1 VGHGQEDQEL
11 QDHQGL
17 HRTVL
22 QLPQREGL
30 SIAAGGE
37 RGYRPLLWNE
47 TLAVRAGFGA
57 ILSARAFKPL
67 GLHMAIDTR
76 STSAASAA
84 QGTAVAVLAAI
95 SVCHMLN
102 DVIQSLIVALYPMI
116 KQSLGLDFRQI
127 GLITFT
133 FTFTASLLQPLVGY
147 VTDRYPTPY
156 SLVLGMGCSLLGLI
170 IAAFASTYGLVLVAV
185 GLIGMGSS
193 VFHPESSR
201 VARLASGGQHGLAQ
215 SVFQVGGNFGTA
227 LGPLLAAFV
236 VLPYGQGSV
245 AWFSI
250 VALIGMVML
259 ASIGSWYG
267 KTLKFNKSKVRP
279 SESEAIHEL
288 THGKVRKSF
297 AILMALTFSKDFYLV
312 SITSFYTFYLIH
324 TFGLSVQSA
333 QLYLFLFLFS
343 VAAGTVIGGP
353 IGDRIGTRRVIWWS
367 ILGVL
372 PFTLALPYVGLLG
385 TAILSVIIGLI
396 LASAHP
402 AIIVYAQSLIPGRV
416 GMVAGLFFGLAFGVA
431 GIGAAFLGWLADQT
445 SIGFVYHVCAF
456 LPAIGLLAAFLPEMA
471 KPKIP
476 AKRAKR

>member
-1 VGHGQEDQEL
+1 
-11 QDHQGL
+11 
-17 HRTVL
+17 
-22 QLPQREGL
+22 
-30 SIAAGGE
+30 
-37 RGYRPLLWNE
+37 
-47 TLAVRAGFGA
+47 
-57 ILSARAFKPL
+57 
-67 GLHMAIDTR
+67 MAIKTGE
-76 STSAASAA
+76 TAASSAA
-84 QGTAVAVLAAI
+84 QQTAIAVLAAI
-95 SVCHMLN
+95 SICHLLN

-116 KQSLGLDFRQI
+116 KDSLGLDFRQI

-133 FTFTASLLQPLVGY
+133 FTFTASVLQPLVGF

-156 SLVLGMGCSLLGLI
+156 SLVAGMGCSLLGLL

-227 LGPLLAAFV
+227 LGPLLAAFI
-236 VLPYGQGSV
+236 VLPFGQQSL

-259 ASIGSWYG
+259 AAIGSWYG
-267 KTLKFNKSKVRP
+267 RTLKFNSTAHP
-279 SESEAIHEL
+279 SEREAIHEL
-288 THGKVRKSF
+288 THGKVRKSV

-324 TFGLSVQSA
+324 TFGLSVQNA
-333 QLYLFLFLFS
+333 QLYLFLFLFA

-402 AIIVYAQSLIPGRV
+402 AIIVYAQTLIPGRV

-431 GIGAAFLGWLADQT
+431 GIGAAFLGWLADAT
-445 SIGFVYHVCAF
+445 SITFVYHVCAF

-471 KPKIP
+471 KPKRGT
-476 AKRAKR
+476 ARHRR

>member
-1 VGHGQEDQEL
+1 
-11 QDHQGL
+11 
-17 HRTVL
+17 
-22 QLPQREGL
+22 
-30 SIAAGGE
+30 
-37 RGYRPLLWNE
+37 
-47 TLAVRAGFGA
+47 
-57 ILSARAFKPL
+57 
-67 GLHMAIDTR
+67 MAIETR
-76 STSAASAA
+76 GTAAATAA
-84 QGTAVAVLAAI
+84 QKTAVTVLAAI
-95 SVCHMLN
+95 SVSHLLN

-116 KQSLGLDFRQI
+116 KESLALDFGQI

-147 VTDRYPTPY
+147 VTDRHPTPY
-156 SLVLGMGCSLLGLI
+156 SLVAGMGCSLLGLL
-170 IAAFASTYGLVLVAV
+170 IAAFASTYGLILVAV

-236 VLPYGQGSV
+236 VLPYVQGSI
-245 AWFSI
+245 AWFSA
-250 VALIGMVML
+250 VALLAMVLL
-259 ASIGSWYG
+259 AGIGSWYG
-267 KTLKFNKSKVRP
+267 KTLKLNKGPAHP
-279 SESEAIHEL
+279 SEREAIHEL
-288 THGKVRKSF
+288 THGKVRKSV

-312 SITSFYTFYLIH
+312 SLTSFYTFYLIH
-324 TFGLSVQSA
+324 TFGLTIQSA
-333 QLYLFLFLFS
+333 QLYLFLFLFA

-402 AIIVYAQSLIPGRV
+402 AIIVYAQALIPGRV

-445 SIGFVYHVCAF
+445 SITFVYHVCAF

-471 KPKIP
+471 KPRGAARP
-476 AKRAKR
+476 KR

>member
-1 VGHGQEDQEL
+1 
-11 QDHQGL
+11 
-17 HRTVL
+17 
-22 QLPQREGL
+22 
-30 SIAAGGE
+30 
-37 RGYRPLLWNE
+37 
-47 TLAVRAGFGA
+47 
-57 ILSARAFKPL
+57 
-67 GLHMAIDTR
+67 MAIKTGE
-76 STSAASAA
+76 TTGASAA
-84 QGTAVAVLAAI
+84 QQTAIAVLAAI
-95 SVCHMLN
+95 SICHLLN

-116 KQSLGLDFRQI
+116 KDSLGLDFRQI

-133 FTFTASLLQPLVGY
+133 FTFTASVLQPLVGF

-156 SLVLGMGCSLLGLI
+156 SLVAGMGCSLLGLL

-227 LGPLLAAFV
+227 LGPLLAAFI
-236 VLPYGQGSV
+236 VLPFGQQSL

-259 ASIGSWYG
+259 AAIGSWYG
-267 KTLKFNKSKVRP
+267 RTLKFNSTAHP
-279 SESEAIHEL
+279 SEREAIHEL
-288 THGKVRKSF
+288 THGKVRKSV

-324 TFGLSVQSA
+324 TFGLSVQNA
-333 QLYLFLFLFS
+333 QLYLFLFLFA

-402 AIIVYAQSLIPGRV
+402 AIIVYAQTLIPGRV

-431 GIGAAFLGWLADQT
+431 GIGAAFLGWLADAT
-445 SIGFVYHVCAF
+445 SITLVYHVCAF

-471 KPKIP
+471 KPKRGT
-476 AKRAKR
+476 ARHRR

>member
-1 VGHGQEDQEL
+1 
-11 QDHQGL
+11 
-17 HRTVL
+17 
-22 QLPQREGL
+22 
-30 SIAAGGE
+30 
-37 RGYRPLLWNE
+37 
-47 TLAVRAGFGA
+47 
-57 ILSARAFKPL
+57 
-67 GLHMAIDTR
+67 MAIEARET
-76 STSAASAA
+76 AAVSAA
-84 QGTAVAVLAAI
+84 QRTAVAVLAAI
-95 SVCHMLN
+95 SVCHLLN

-116 KQSLGLDFRQI
+116 KESFALDFHQI

-156 SLVLGMGCSLLGLI
+156 SLVAGMGCSLLGLI

-227 LGPLLAAFV
+227 LGPLLAAFI
-236 VLPYGQGSV
+236 VLPYGQGSI
-245 AWFSI
+245 AWFSV
-250 VALIGMVML
+250 VALIAMIML
-259 ASIGSWYG
+259 AGIGSWYG
-267 KTLKFNKSKVRP
+267 KTLKLNKGPAHP
-279 SESEAIHEL
+279 SEREAIHEL
-288 THGKVRKSF
+288 THGKVRKAV

-333 QLYLFLFLFS
+333 QLYLFLFLLA
-343 VAAGTVIGGP
+343 VAGGTVIGGP

-367 ILGVL
+367 IFGVL
-372 PFTLALPYVGLLG
+372 PFTLAMPYVGLFW
-385 TAILSVIIGLI
+385 TAILSVFIGLI

-431 GIGAAFLGWLADQT
+431 GIGAAFLGWLADRT
-445 SIGFVYHVCAF
+445 SITLVYHVCAF

-471 KPKIP
+471 KPR
-476 AKRAKR
+476 AARARRKR

>member
-1 VGHGQEDQEL
+1 MVMDKN
-11 QDHQGL
+11 
-17 HRTVL
+17 R
-22 QLPQREGL
+22 P
-30 SIAAGGE
+30 AAG
-37 RGYRPLLWNE
+37 
-47 TLAVRAGFGA
+47 
-57 ILSARAFKPL
+57 
-67 GLHMAIDTR
+67 
-76 STSAASAA
+76 SAA
-84 QGTAVAVLAAI
+84 QKTAIAVLAAI
-95 SVCHMLN
+95 SVCHLLN

-116 KQSLGLDFRQI
+116 KETLSLDFRQI

-133 FTFTASLLQPLVGY
+133 FTFTASLLQPVVGY

-156 SLVLGMGCSLLGLI
+156 SLVAGMGCSLLGLL
-170 IAAFASTYGLVLVAV
+170 IAAFASTYGLILVAV

-201 VARLASGGQHGLAQ
+201 VARLASGGAHGLAQ

-227 LGPLLAAFV
+227 LGPLLAAFI
-236 VLPYGQGSV
+236 VLPYGQGSI
-245 AWFSI
+245 AWFSA
-250 VALIGMVML
+250 VALLGMIML
-259 ASIGSWYG
+259 AAIGSWYG
-267 KTLKFNKSKVRP
+267 KTLKLNNGAPHP
-279 SESEAIHEL
+279 SELEAIHEL
-288 THGKVRKSF
+288 THGKVRRSV

-324 TFGLSVQSA
+324 TFGLSVQNA
-333 QLYLFLFLFS
+333 QLYLFLFLFA

-367 ILGVL
+367 IFGVL
-372 PFTLALPYVGLLG
+372 PFTLALPYVGLFW

-445 SIGFVYHVCAF
+445 SITFVYHVCAF

-471 KPKIP
+471 KP
-476 AKRAKR
+476 RARHARRTG